1 MQTKRINLALQGGGA
16 HGAFTWGVL
25 DRLLDED
32 WLEIAA
38 ISGTSA
44 GALNGAAL
52 KAGLVTGGRD
62 GARANLRALWERVGG
77 VGDLRAMGWFR
88 PFLPSAS
95 MTAMAAQVSETLMPV
110 SPADLAAQV
119 ISPYDWGPL
128 WRNPLAPVVDAFR
141 LEEVCA
147 HEGPRLFVAATNAH
161 TGKVRVFTGHDVTRE
176 AILASACL
184 PTLFQAVEID
194 GQAYWDGGYSG
205 NPALHP
211 LYDPSLPDDL
221 LIVSIN
227 PQFRPD
233 APESAPEIL
242 NRINEISFNA
252 ALLRDLRAIHFVKR
266 LLAEGSL
273 TPGAMK
279 DVLVHMIA
287 DDVLM
292 RGLSARS
299 KIAPTP
305 MLLDTL
311 FRAGRTAADGF
322 LSAHG
327 EDIGRRGSVDLVQM
341 FG

>member
-1 MQTKRINLALQGGGA
+1 MQTRRINLALQGGGA

-25 DRLLDED
+25 DRLLDEE

-62 GARANLRALWERVGG
+62 GARANLRALWERIGG
-77 VGDLRAMGWFR
+77 VGDLRNLGWFR

-95 MTAMAAQVSETLMPV
+95 MAARVSEAMMPV

-119 ISPYDWGPL
+119 ISPYDWGPM
-128 WRNPLAPVVDAFR
+128 WRNPLSSVVDAFK
-141 LEEVCA
+141 LDEVCA
-147 HEGPRLFVAATNAH
+147 DEGPRLFVAATNVH
-161 TGKVRVFTGHDVTRE
+161 TGKVRVFTGHDVTQQ

-184 PTLFQAVEID
+184 PTVFKAVEID

-211 LYDPSLPDDL
+211 LYDPALPDDL
-221 LIVSIN
+221 VIVSIN

-233 APESAPEIL
+233 IPDSAPEIL
-242 NRINEISFNA
+242 NRINEISFNSA
-252 ALLRDLRAIHFVKR
+252 MLRDLRAIHFVKR
-266 LLAEGSL
+266 LLTEGSL
-273 TPGAMK
+273 APGTMK

-287 DDVLM
+287 DDGLM
-292 RGLSARS
+292 RSLSART

-311 FRAGRTAADGF
+311 FRAGRTAAGGF
-322 LSAHG
+322 LDAHAA
-327 EDIGRRGSVDLVQM
+327 DIGERATVDLTQM